1 MNTIQMPV
9 LAKHFIDTEFLN
21 LSCDCA
27 LEKAAKDFFT
37 QATKVKE
44 HVHYL
49 NIDRVLYNHDYYGVD
64 EFDADKKLAT
74 ETLKNDPEG
83 NTLIRTIKL
92 EKP

>member
-1 MNTIQMPV
+1 MPV

-27 LEKAAKDFFT
+27 LDKAAKDFFT

-44 HVHYL
+44 HVDYL
-49 NIDRVLYNHDYYGVD
+49 DVDRVLYNHDYYGVD
-64 EFDADKKLAT
+64 EFDADKKLAD
-74 ETLKNDPEG
+74 EALKTDPKG

-92 EKP
+92 VKP